1 MKIIIIKPAAVLH
14 LAADSA
20 MAIRF
25 FNQKSDYLHCGSSD
39 DPRLFH
45 ADSSDQIQIWSPQVG
60 QGYTQ
65 TIPLREGLCL
75 VVMDC
80 SIHSTFVYK
89 NPRYSPFLEFEFQI
103 EGPAA
108 GQSMFMPHLVQSQNS
123 FGIRS
128 VHPRQL
134 KVEVLLSAPLL
145 KTYAH
150 IVVEHLPPQDR
161 AMVHSWANWVYRSQR
176 GHEPKSTQ
184 AAFDQILSG
193 AIVPPQSLYFD
204 RHKPFECL
212 DFCAFSRSW
221 RSMTAETYQ
230 VVNQILSCPHSG
242 QMRRTYLA
250 DKALE
255 LVALMLRGLGHL
267 DAVSSPLIGEDLD
280 RIYQAGKILARNL
293 NNPPSVETLARQV
306 GLNRLKLN
314 QGFHQVYGT
323 TPFRY
328 LRYCRLV
335 LAEHLLATSD
345 LAIEAVAHNVGY
357 TSRSNFATAFR
368 QLFGLNPKAL
378 QLHSR
383 HGTRPQSRAS

>member
-1 MKIIIIKPAAVLH
+1 
-14 LAADSA
+14 

-25 FNQKSDYLHCGSSD
+25 FNQKSDYLHCGSPE

-75 VVMDC
+75 VVMDY
-80 SIHSTFVYK
+80 SIHSTFIYK
-89 NPRYSPFLEFEFQI
+89 NPRRSPFLEFEFQI

-128 VHPRQL
+128 AQPRQL
-134 KVEVLLSAPLL
+134 KVEVLFSAPMFE
-145 KTYAH
+145 TCAH
-150 IVVEHLPPQDR
+150 TVVEYFPPQDR
-161 AMVHSWANWVYRSQR
+161 AMLYDWASWVYRSR
-176 GHEPKSTQ
+176 HGYDAKSPQ
-184 AAFDQILSG
+184 AAFNHILSG
-193 AIVPPQSLYFD
+193 AIASPQVFCAKD
-204 RHKPFECL
+204 PFESL
-212 DFCAFSRSW
+212 DFCAFGRFW
-221 RSMTAETYQ
+221 RSMTSEMRQ
-230 VVNQILSCPHSG
+230 VVKQILCCSHGGPL
-242 QMRRTYLA
+242 RRAYLE

-255 LVALMLRGLGHL
+255 LVALMLRGMNHL
-267 DAVSSPLIGEDLD
+267 NTISYPLIGDDLD
-280 RIYQAGKILARNL
+280 RIYQAGKIVARNL
-293 NNPPSVETLARQV
+293 NNPPSVSTLARQV
-306 GLNRLKLN
+306 GLNRFKLN

-328 LRYCRLV
+328 LRYCRLA
-335 LAEHLLATSD
+335 LAAHLLTTSD
-345 LAIEAVAHNVGY
+345 LAIEAVAHKVGY

-368 QLFGLNPKAL
+368 QQFGLNPKAL

-383 HGTRPQSRAS
+383 YGPQPQSLAS